1 MFIARSH
8 EMQII
13 PKVPQFRLYFLYWQ
27 TGFLAHKIQAQVDI
41 VSGVVEIIQIYEP
54 RWKILLER

>member
-54 RWKILLER
+54 R